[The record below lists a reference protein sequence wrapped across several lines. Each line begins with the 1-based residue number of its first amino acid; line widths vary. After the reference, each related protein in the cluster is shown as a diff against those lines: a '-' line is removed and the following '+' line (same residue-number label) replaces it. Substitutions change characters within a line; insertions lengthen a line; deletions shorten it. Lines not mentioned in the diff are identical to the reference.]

1 MKYLPYL
8 IILFL
13 LGVIFYQYNNPKI
26 KEKQI
31 INTITHTDTFIDVD
45 SLYYPKP
52 YLVEVKVTDTM
63 FIDID
68 SIKQEGDSLI
78 LPRETKVYE
87 DSTYKATISG
97 FKPILE
103 DITVYPKTI
112 YITTEKVREIEKKQ
126 HWYYGIGGGFGYGL
140 IHSKF
145 DMFIGGT
152 VGYKF

>member
-13 LGVIFYQYNNPKI
+13 LGVIFYQYKNPKI
-26 KEKQI
+26 KEKPI
-31 INTITHTDTFIDVD
+31 IDTITHTDTFIDT
-45 SLYYPKP
+45 LYYSKP
-52 YLVEVKVTDTM
+52 YPVEVKVTDTM
-63 FIDID
+63 FIDKD

-103 DITVYPKTI
+103 DITVYPRTI
-112 YITTEKVREIEKKQ
+112 YITTEKVIEIEKKRKFNIGLQ
-126 HWYYGIGGGFGYGL
+126 VGSGYGILTKQPDVYVG
-140 IHSKF
+140 
-145 DMFIGGT
+145 IGIQ
-152 VGYKF
+152 YNLW

>member
-13 LGVIFYQYNNPKI
+13 LGVIFYQYKNPKI
-26 KEKQI
+26 KEKPI
-31 INTITHTDTFIDVD
+31 IDTITHTDTFIDT
-45 SLYYPKP
+45 LYYSKP
-52 YLVEVKVTDTM
+52 YPVEVKVTDTM
-63 FIDID
+63 FIDKD

-103 DITVYPKTI
+103 DITVYPRTI
-112 YITTEKVREIEKKQ
+112 YITTEKVIEIEKKRKFNIGLQ
-126 HWYYGIGGGFGYGL
+126 VGSGYGIFTKQPDVYVG
-140 IHSKF
+140 
-145 DMFIGGT
+145 IGIQ
-152 VGYKF
+152 YNLW